1 MKMTYKI
8 VGKEINNIGYGLMSL
23 NLPRENPISGD
34 EKIAMIKA
42 ALDAGANFLNGG
54 EFYGPSLQD
63 NSLTL
68 LREYFEKYPGDAD
81 KVVIGIKGGLRLS
94 PMAVDNSPE
103 YTRESIENCLRLI
116 GDRGKIDMWEMGRRT
131 TQDEYIQSLRVIE
144 SYVKKGKIGGVT
156 LSEVN
161 ANTIRQAAKVVK
173 VVGVEIELSLFHTD
187 PLHNDICA
195 ACAELGIP
203 IFAYSPLGRGFL
215 TGKVQKPEDLYSFF
229 RQLPRFQ
236 AENFDANLRLVEK
249 VRQWAA
255 KKGCTPAQFSINW
268 LVALSNRPGMP
279 KIIPIPGAASLER
292 IRENIHEFKLTD
304 EDMDEVDSFLKEF
317 NVSGDRTYEAQ
328 ARWLDSN
335 DTTEVTV

>member
-1 MKMTYKI
+1 MTYKI
-8 VGKEINNIGYGLMSL
+8 VGKEINDIGYGLMSL
-23 NLPRENPISGD
+23 NLPRENPISVD

-68 LREYFEKYPGDAD
+68 LRQYFEKYPGDAD
-81 KVVIGIKGGLRLS
+81 KVIIGIKGGLRLS

-131 TQDEYIQSLRVIE
+131 TQDEYILSLRVIE

-161 ANTIRQAAKVVK
+161 ANTIHQAAKVVK
-173 VVGVEIELSLFHTD
+173 VVGVETELSLFHTD
-187 PLHNDICA
+187 PLHNGICA
-195 ACAELGIP
+195 ACAELGIS

-236 AENFDANLRLVEK
+236 AENFNANLRLVEK
-249 VRQWAA
+249 VKQWAA
-255 KKGCTPAQFSINW
+255 KKGCTPAQYWPSLIGPVCPRS
-268 LVALSNRPGMP
+268 L
-279 KIIPIPGAASLER
+279 PIPGTASLER

-304 EDMDEVDSFLKEF
+304 EDMDEVDSFLEEF
-317 NVSGDRTYEAQ
+317 KVSGDRTYAAQ
-328 ARWLDSN
+328 AQWLDSN
-335 DTTEVTV
+335 DTTEVAV